1 MALYSTMDSP
11 NHSTILLWMAR
22 RASSRDRAARADN
35 PPDRDRDARRAGGGG
50 LGGGSGGGAVA
61 AAASAAASGAGASGG
76 GAAAAGARVGA
87 GARRG
92 ALPAARPSAP
102 HALHAA
108 RPDVLLLYMG
118 SVLYGQLLLLDGQVR
133 SSS

>member
-1 MALYSTMDSP
+1 
-11 NHSTILLWMAR
+11 MAR